1 MTTCRSLRSNPT
13 CTTCKRAST
22 SAAKG
27 FCPIQISHMA
37 PKRSCFCWVVIL
49 SLITCSKASVPSLR
63 LGHNAELL
71 TLLKHRIPN
80 VGI

>member
-27 FCPIQISHMA
+27 FYPIQISHMA

-49 SLITCSKASVPSLR
+49 NSL
-63 LGHNAELL
+63 
-71 TLLKHRIPN
+71 
-80 VGI
+80 